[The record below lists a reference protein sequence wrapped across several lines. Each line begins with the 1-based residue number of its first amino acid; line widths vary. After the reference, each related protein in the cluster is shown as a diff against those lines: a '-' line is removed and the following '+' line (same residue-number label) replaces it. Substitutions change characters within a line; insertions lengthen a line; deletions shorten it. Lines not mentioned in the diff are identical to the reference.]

1 MGFWESVEE
10 IEFLCERL
18 REVEKGKDSGRL
30 VDCLHRHDVAVKKRV
45 SESTRT
51 GVPIED
57 VGHGVKR
64 CVDARFPELRVV
76 LVDGGAK

>member
-1 MGFWESVEE
+1 MGFWERVEE
-10 IEFLCERL
+10 IEFLCELL
-18 REVEKGKDSGRL
+18 REVEKGKDSIETVDYVHRL
-30 VDCLHRHDVAVKKRV
+30 DVAWKEMV

-64 CVDARFPELRVV
+64 CVEARFPELRVV